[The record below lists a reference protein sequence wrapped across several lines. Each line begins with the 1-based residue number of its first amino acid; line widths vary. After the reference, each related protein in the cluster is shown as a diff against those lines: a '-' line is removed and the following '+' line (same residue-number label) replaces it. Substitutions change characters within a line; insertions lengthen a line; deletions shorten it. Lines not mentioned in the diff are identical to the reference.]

1 MIRELLTLTLLLSGF
16 REKKELAGGRHPSP
30 PPQIRTFKRRRN
42 RASAFHVPG
51 VGIREAKDKVR
62 EMKNTKFA
70 KALVSSDRHTRDKTF
85 ERLRKWL
92 CSQKSLD
99 HLSMKKVWKALFY
112 AMWHSDGREVQREL
126 ATSIASVMHSLKP
139 QMAILYASVFFWT
152 MRNEWAGIDKH
163 RLDKYCVLARQM
175 QKHVFQ
181 YMQRRD
187 WETNVSQNVANRVY
201 RDALFGEDDHITAID
216 VGIKLHVA
224 EAFGE
229 EIRRFD
235 LKENDEKKKNK
246 SKKSKKGKRSSDG
259 ESDSDDDDDKENVDV
274 TDDEDDFDAG
284 EAPPQEIIKMLL
296 VAFMHGMRHETSFSF
311 LKRCASDVFD
321 VFCPTNVDTRNAPR
335 NKNGWVLNATYI
347 KDLARV
353 AIELG
358 AGNGCPETSREALY
372 ELHTD
377 LKKATVVAEKAPSI
391 ELKRDQKLTIK
402 VANRIMSEEKSSS
415 SSSSSSSEEEDK
427 EEKATTSSN
436 KKKKKKK
443 RAEIRVIDDE
453 DEEEQPEKKKQKKNK
468 KKAEK
473 IFEENPFE
481 KAQQEKHAL
490 AVKVAP
496 AATEEDAADD
506 DEKHPPING
515 HVISARRALNFKPK
529 KYQDKGNN
537 DSPSSS
543 PSASPS
549 KRLSWNLKGITRS
562 FPSGAIDTSRGVQN
576 IKMSTPTKGLL
587 KPIHAIGKG
596 SPSAF
601 VKSKY
606 FPGPP
611 ASAPMQRR
619 AQSMYS
625 AHDEDSDD
633 DQREDHMILGIKKN
647 NEKHQNQSGTTASGE
662 KKKKKNK
669 NKNKNK
675 KNSNRRMTM

>member
-1 MIRELLTLTLLLSGF
+1 
-16 REKKELAGGRHPSP
+16 
-30 PPQIRTFKRRRN
+30 
-42 RASAFHVPG
+42 
-51 VGIREAKDKVR
+51 
-62 EMKNTKFA
+62 MKNTKFA

-126 ATSIASVMHSLKP
+126 AISIASVMHSLKP

-163 RLDKYCVLARQM
+163 RLDKYCVLARQI

-181 YMQRRD
+181 YLQRRD

-201 RDALFGEDDHITAID
+201 RDALFGEDDNITAID

-235 LKENDEKKKNK
+235 VKEKEEKKKKKKKK
-246 SKKSKKGKRSSDG
+246 SKKSKRSSDDG
-259 ESDSDDDDDKENVDV
+259 DIDSDGDEDKENVDV
-274 TDDEDDFDAG
+274 TDDEEDSDDDKQEKEAG

-377 LKKATVVAEKAPSI
+377 LKKAAVVAEKAPSI
-391 ELKRDQKLTIK
+391 ELKKDQKLTIK

-415 SSSSSSSEEEDK
+415 SSSSSSSSEEEEEEEE
-427 EEKATTSSN
+427 EEKVTSSN
-436 KKKKKKK
+436 KKKKKK
-443 RAEIRVIDDE
+443 RAEIRVIDDADE
-453 DEEEQPEKKKQKKNK
+453 DEQPEKKKQKKQK

-473 IFEENPFE
+473 IVEENPFE
-481 KAQQEKHAL
+481 KAQREKNAL
-490 AVKVAP
+490 L
-496 AATEEDAADD
+496 AAKATTTAEEDDGKD
-506 DEKHPPING
+506 DEKHPPLNG
-515 HVISARRALNFKPK
+515 HVVSARRALNFKPK
-529 KYQDKGNN
+529 KYQENGNI
-537 DSPSSS
+537 DSPSS

-562 FPSGAIDTSRGVQN
+562 FPSGAIDTSKGVQN
-576 IKMSTPTKGLL
+576 IKTSTPTKGLL

-596 SPSAF
+596 SPSTF

-611 ASAPMQRR
+611 TSAPLQRR
-619 AQSMYS
+619 PQSMYAPS
-625 AHDEDSDD
+625 DFNEEDSDD

-647 NEKHQNQSGTTASGE
+647 SSAKHSGNSDEKK

-669 NKNKNK
+669 NKNKK
-675 KNSNRRMTM
+675 NRRLTM